1 MANIFDKT
9 AHRIINRYVSW
20 RAFNRTCNEMYQLSD
35 ATLNDI
41 GISRGQIKSFV
52 KDSLKQNDNSKQ
64 DSQSAA

>member
-9 AHRIINRYVSW
+9 VHLIVNRYVSW

-52 KDSLKQNDNSKQ
+52 ADSLKQNDNTKQ

>member
-9 AHRIINRYVSW
+9 THRIINRYVSW

-52 KDSLKQNDNSKQ
+52 ADSLKQNDNTKK

>member
-9 AHRIINRYVSW
+9 AHRIINRNVSW
-20 RAFNRTCNEMYQLSD
+20 REFNRTCNEMYQLSD

-52 KDSLKQNDNSKQ
+52 ADSLKQNDNTKQ

>member
-1 MANIFDKT
+1 
-9 AHRIINRYVSW
+9 
-20 RAFNRTCNEMYQLSD
+20 MYQLSD

-52 KDSLKQNDNSKQ
+52 ADSLKQNDNTKK

>member
-9 AHRIINRYVSW
+9 ATRIINRYVSW

-52 KDSLKQNDNSKQ
+52 ADSLKQNDNTKQ

>member
-20 RAFNRTCNEMYQLSD
+20 REFNRTCNEMYQLSD

-52 KDSLKQNDNSKQ
+52 ADSLKQNDNTKK